1 MKEIFYFLVDLVEC
15 TIKGYLLYQMVSIA
29 GRVQKDPAFVEK
41 RKRYLLI
48 FQYVL
53 FHMLFSYIPGLKA
66 LVYGGNVYLLNSK
79 QTIMVL
85 LLSLLCSA
93 LAGCYYGSRVKK
105 LSFYLVFTYYAIG
118 ELVRFILYVPGN
130 IIFRWVLRFLENCV
144 QNGNIV
150 SIEQNI
156 KYMLVLEIMWN
167 IVFTIIYV
175 LTQCWLYR
183 KFMKSF
189 SSDGERIGS
198 WEFLFLML
206 SSVIGFCFCLFLR
219 SILFTFKEENYV
231 YLLDENPELQI
242 LTPIIALFGI
252 ISIFSSVYLW
262 SRLKKE
268 QEENHALFLYE
279 ERLSEM
285 EEHVQE
291 MERLYEGMRGMK
303 HDMKNYIADIEGLMG
318 SEKRLSKETKEAL
331 KNYLNGLCTS
341 LDELDMKYKTGNP
354 VTDTVV
360 NRYLRR
366 AEKMGAIIRCD
377 FIYPAPLE
385 IDGFD
390 LSILLNNGLENAAEA
405 LEKCQEKPMYLEIGS
420 YVKGNMFFLEI
431 RNSFSGDLA
440 YDRES
445 NTFHTTK
452 KEKSYHGYGL
462 KNMQKS
468 VEKYYGKIEYRVEDG
483 VFVLTAMLQGKAK
496 GRGDRD

>member
-1 MKEIFYFLVDLVEC
+1 MKDIFYFLMDLGEC

-29 GRVQKDPAFVEK
+29 GRVQKNPAFVEK
-41 RKRYLLI
+41 RKKYLLI

-53 FHMLFSYIPGLKA
+53 FHMLFSYIPWLKT
-66 LVYGGNVYLLNSK
+66 LVYGGNMYLLNSK
-79 QTIMVL
+79 QTITTL
-85 LLSLLCSA
+85 LLSLFCSS
-93 LAGCYYGSRVKK
+93 LAGCCYGSHEKK

-130 IIFRWVLRFLENCV
+130 LIFQQTLRVLEGLG
-144 QNGNIV
+144 QNGDIAGM
-150 SIEQNI
+150 EQSL
-156 KYMLVLEIMWN
+156 KYIFMLEIVWN
-167 IVFTIIYV
+167 VVFTTVYV
-175 LTQCWLYR
+175 LSQWLMCQR
-183 KFMKSF
+183 FMKSF
-189 SSDGERIGS
+189 SSHGEKIGV

-219 SILFTFKEENYV
+219 SILFTFKEENYI
-231 YLLDENPELQI
+231 YLLEENPELQV
-242 LTPIIALFGI
+242 LTPFIALLGL

-303 HDMKNYIADIEGLMG
+303 HDMKNYVADIEGLMG
-318 SEKRLSKETKEAL
+318 SEEKLSKDTKEAL
-331 KNYLNGLCTS
+331 KNYLDGLCTS
-341 LDELDMKYKTGNP
+341 LEELDMKYKTGNP

-366 AEKMGAIIRCD
+366 AEKMGAIIKCD
-377 FIYPAPLE
+377 FIYPAHLE
-385 IDGFD
+385 IDSFD
-390 LSILLNNGLENAAEA
+390 LSILLNNGLENASEA
-405 LEKCQEKPMYLEIGS
+405 LEKCREKPLHLEIGS

-431 RNSFSGDLA
+431 RNSFSGTLA

-468 VEKYYGKIEYRVEDG
+468 VEKYFGKIEYRVEEQ
-483 VFVLTAMLQGKAK
+483 VFVMTAMLQGRGKEK
-496 GRGDRD
+496 GEKD